1 MLIPFCERYP
11 IWISCFVMI
20 CIINN
25 EVSVVNSQNSS
36 ITFDNS
42 GFFGF
47 SFSNGSIVPFK
58 EFEHQDTYA
67 KVGGIKFNT
76 FFDFGYG

>member
-1 MLIPFCERYP
+1 M
-11 IWISCFVMI
+11 V
-20 CIINN
+20 CIIN
-25 EVSVVNSQNSS
+25 EEISMVNSQNSS
-36 ITFDNS
+36 VTFDNS

-67 KVGGIKFNT
+67 KVGK
-76 FFDFGYG
+76 

>member
-1 MLIPFCERYP
+1 M
-11 IWISCFVMI
+11 
-20 CIINN
+20 
-25 EVSVVNSQNSS
+25 VNSQNSS
-36 ITFDNS
+36 VTFDNS

-67 KVGGIKFNT
+67 KVRKIHLIVLDILNAMKGIS
-76 FFDFGYG
+76 